1 MRKYLTNEKILT
13 YTCYTG
19 AEGHDGNI
27 LKKTRNK
34 IDWINLMA
42 YFDNYKDMVDLFND
56 YSKVMPSHQ
65 ITIGVKAG
73 DKSYDPSTTEIDEV
87 AKLCCWDPVKT
98 EKYGIMLW
106 TINRDIKQFT
116 GKDDGLWTKTI
127 SEYLKLVNE
136 ALNLRIPSP
145 RILTECNSHTKK
157 LKEKIF
163 KNISRKITKE

>member
-1 MRKYLTNEKILT
+1 M
-13 YTCYTG
+13 
-19 AEGHDGNI
+19 
-27 LKKTRNK
+27 
-34 IDWINLMA
+34 
-42 YFDNYKDMVDLFND
+42 
-56 YSKVMPSHQ
+56 
-65 ITIGVKAG
+65 
-73 DKSYDPSTTEIDEV
+73 
-87 AKLCCWDPVKT
+87 CCWDPVKT